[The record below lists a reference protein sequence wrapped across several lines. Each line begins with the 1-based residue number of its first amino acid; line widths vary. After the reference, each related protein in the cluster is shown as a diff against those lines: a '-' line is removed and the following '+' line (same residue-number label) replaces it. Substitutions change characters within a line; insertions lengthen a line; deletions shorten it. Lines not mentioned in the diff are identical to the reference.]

1 VTTPLRPCGR
11 ERCRLCN
18 PRPIHDEPRESLASL
33 LLGAA
38 ILFAAFVLAFVLI
51 PALAL

>member
-1 VTTPLRPCGR
+1 VKREPHVRPVY
-11 ERCRLCN
+11 L
-18 PRPIHDEPRESLASL
+18 PPAEPERESFASL

-51 PALAL
+51 PALAS